1 MKIDV
6 SLSPDIIKLP
16 LTRKPGLMR
25 NIRKGDIFLNPA
37 GQR

>member
-25 NIRKGDIFLNPA
+25 NINLH
-37 GQR
+37 